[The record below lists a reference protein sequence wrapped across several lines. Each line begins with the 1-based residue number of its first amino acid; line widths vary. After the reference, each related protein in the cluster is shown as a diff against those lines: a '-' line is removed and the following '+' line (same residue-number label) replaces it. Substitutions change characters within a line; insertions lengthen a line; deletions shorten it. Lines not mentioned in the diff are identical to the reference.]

1 MFSFSPE
8 VLMPLLYVLSGP
20 TAGDTF
26 DVKEGMTLIGRGPDS
41 NLQIVE
47 QSISR
52 KHARLVLSGEHLFIE
67 DLGSQNGTQLNGH
80 PIGSYYQVEVKE
92 GDFISL
98 GSVLMSLGKP
108 YAEDGM
114 VTQYSISLKERP
126 EQPAKHLLHKDRRI
140 TDREKLETIYEV
152 STLLMQSLDIDEI
165 GEKILDS
172 VFSCIKSI
180 DTAAL
185 LLVDQDSGDL
195 RQVTARSRE
204 YGKEFEMTYSRTI
217 SNRVILEGKA
227 IMMSDTSLA
236 DETDLSESMILM
248 RIKSVM
254 CVPLISES
262 DVHGVIYVH
271 STSVPHGFS
280 KSDLQLL
287 SALSSPAAL
296 AIENALLYA
305 THKNAEQALQKARD
319 ELEKRVRERT
329 EELSRANDLLKQE
342 IAIRA
347 QAEAD
352 LRTLHEQLKE
362 ANRNLEL
369 AYTHMREA
377 KDRLSSQLYDDQIAM
392 LTDEKGLILAVTERA
407 LETFGRTRFDLFGKS
422 IAELFSD
429 EAKASIVQD
438 IQNTRVGVF
447 EQTLV
452 HFKKDRSSSE
462 ALLVRFFPINS
473 KTGKMLLALMQYPE
487 KEPPR

>member
-1 MFSFSPE
+1 
-8 VLMPLLYVLSGP
+8 MPLLYVLSGP
-20 TAGDTF
+20 TAGDTY
-26 DVKEGMTLIGRGPDS
+26 DVKEGTTLVGRGPDS

-80 PIGSYYQVEVKE
+80 PIGSHYQVEVKE

-347 QAEAD
+347 QAED
-352 LRTLHEQLKE
+352 NLRTLHEQLKE

-392 LTDEKGLILAVTERA
+392 LTDEKGLILAVTEKA

-462 ALLVRFFPINS
+462 TLQVRFFPISS

>member
-1 MFSFSPE
+1 
-8 VLMPLLYVLSGP
+8 MPSIYILSGP
-20 TAGDTF
+20 TAGDSYELNDGT
-26 DVKEGMTLIGRGPDS
+26 TLVGRGPD
-41 NLQIVE
+41 NDIQIVE
-47 QSISR
+47 QSVSR
-52 KHARLVLSGEHLFIE
+52 KHARIILSGDRLLIE
-67 DLGSQNGTQLNGH
+67 DLESQNGTQLNGH
-80 PIGSYYQVEVKE
+80 PISSYFQVEIKE

-114 VTQYSISLKERP
+114 VTQYSISLKQGP
-126 EQPAKHLLHKDRRI
+126 EEPAKHPLHKDRRI

-180 DTAAL
+180 DNAAL
-185 LLVDQDSGDL
+185 LLVDQDSGEF
-195 RQVTARSRE
+195 RQITARSKE
-204 YGKEFEMTYSRTI
+204 HGKELEMSYSRTI
-217 SNRVILEGKA
+217 VNRVILEGKA
-227 IMMSDTSLA
+227 VMMSDTSLA
-236 DETDLSESMILM
+236 EETDLSESIVWM

-254 CVPLISES
+254 CVPLISKS

-271 STSVPHGFS
+271 SRSIPYGFS

-305 THKNAEQALQKARD
+305 THRRAEEALEKARN
-319 ELEKRVRERT
+319 ELEIRVKERT
-329 EELSRANDLLKQE
+329 EELSQANALLKQE

-347 QAEAD
+347 QAEEN

-362 ANRNLEL
+362 ANKNLEL

-377 KDRLSSQLYDDQIAM
+377 KDRLSSQLHEEEMAV
-392 LTDEKGLILAVTERA
+392 LTDEKGLILGMTDRVLDT
-407 LETFGRTRFDLFGKS
+407 LGRTRFDLFGKNIS
-422 IAELFSD
+422 DLFAD
-429 EAKASIVQD
+429 EARASLLQD
-438 IQNTRVGVF
+438 IQNSRVGVF

-452 HFKKDRSSSE
+452 HFKKDRSPSDK
-462 ALLVRFFPINS
+462 LQVRFFPISS
-473 KTGKMLLALMQYPE
+473 KTGKMLLILMRRPDRE
-487 KEPPR
+487 AMP

>member
-1 MFSFSPE
+1 
-8 VLMPLLYVLSGP
+8 MPLLYILSGP
-20 TAGDTF
+20 SAGDTYE
-26 DVKEGMTLIGRGPDS
+26 VKDGTTLVGRGPD
-41 NLQIVE
+41 NDLQIIE

-52 KHARLVLSGEHLFIE
+52 KHARLILSGERLLIE

-80 PIGSYYQVEVKE
+80 PVGSYYQIEVKE

-126 EQPAKHLLHKDRRI
+126 EESAKHLLHKDRRI

-180 DTAAL
+180 DNAAL
-185 LLVDQDSGDL
+185 LLAEPDTGEL

-204 YGKEFEMTYSRTI
+204 HGKEFEMIYSRTI
-217 SNRVILEGKA
+217 SNRVVLEGKA

-236 DETDLSESMILM
+236 EETDLSESMILM

-254 CVPLISES
+254 CVPLISKT

-305 THKNAEQALQKARD
+305 THKKAEDALQKARD
-319 ELEKRVRERT
+319 ELEIRVKERT
-329 EELSRANDLLKQE
+329 EELSQANAHLKQE
-342 IAIRA
+342 IATRA
-347 QAEAD
+347 QAEEN
-352 LRTLHEQLKE
+352 LRTLHEELKE
-362 ANRNLEL
+362 ANKNLEL
-369 AYTHMREA
+369 AYTHMRKA
-377 KDRLSSQLYDDQIAM
+377 KDRLSSQLYEDEIAL
-392 LTDEKGLILAVTERA
+392 LTDEQGLILGLTEKA
-407 LETFGRTRFDLFGKS
+407 LETFGRNRFDLFGKN
-422 IAELFSD
+422 IVELFGD
-429 EAKASIVQD
+429 DAKASIEQD
-438 IQNTRVGVF
+438 IHNARVGVL

-452 HFKKDRSSSE
+452 HFKRDRSSSE
-462 ALLVRFFPINS
+462 DLQVRFFPISS
-473 KTGKMLLALMQYPE
+473 KTGKMLLALMRRPQ
-487 KEPPR
+487 KESLQ

>member
-1 MFSFSPE
+1 
-8 VLMPLLYVLSGP
+8 MPLLYVLSGP
-20 TAGDTF
+20 NAGDTY
-26 DVKEGMTLIGRGPDS
+26 DVKEGTSLIGRGPD
-41 NLQIVE
+41 NDLQIID

-52 KHARLVLSGEHLFIE
+52 KHARLLLSGDRLFIE

-80 PIGSYYQVEVKE
+80 PVSSYYQIEVKE

-114 VTQYSISLKERP
+114 VTQYSISLKGRP
-126 EQPAKHLLHKDRRI
+126 EEQARHLLHKDRRI

-180 DTAAL
+180 DGAAL
-185 LLVDQDSGDL
+185 LLVDQATGEL
-195 RQVTARSRE
+195 RQVKARSRE
-204 YGKEFEMTYSRTI
+204 HGKEFEMTYSRTI

-227 IMMSDTSLA
+227 IMMSDTSVA

-254 CVPLISES
+254 CVPLISKT

-271 STSVPHGFS
+271 STRVPHGFS
-280 KSDLQLL
+280 KGDLQLL

-305 THKNAEQALQKARD
+305 THKSAEQALQKARD
-319 ELEKRVRERT
+319 ELETRVKERT
-329 EELSRANDLLKQE
+329 EELSQANTLLKQE
-342 IAIRA
+342 IAVRA
-347 QAEAD
+347 QAEEN
-352 LRTLHEQLKE
+352 LRTLHEKLKE
-362 ANRNLEL
+362 GNKNLGL
-369 AYTHMREA
+369 AYAHMRQA
-377 KDRLSSQLYDDQIAM
+377 KDRLSSQLYEDEIAV
-392 LTDEKGLILAVTERA
+392 LTDEKGLILAMTEKA
-407 LETFGRTRFDLFGKS
+407 LETFAQTRFDLFGKN
-422 IAELFSD
+422 IAELFSA
-429 EAKASIVQD
+429 EARASITQD

-452 HFKKDRSSSE
+452 QFKKDQSSGSQ
-462 ALLVRFFPINS
+462 LQIRFFPMSS
-473 KTGKMLLALMQYPE
+473 KTGKTLLALMRAPE
-487 KEPPR
+487 REVPH

>member
-1 MFSFSPE
+1 
-8 VLMPLLYVLSGP
+8 MPLLYVLSGP
-20 TAGDTF
+20 SAGDTYE
-26 DVKEGMTLIGRGPDS
+26 VKDGTTLVGRGPD
-41 NLQIVE
+41 NDLQIIE

-52 KHARLVLSGEHLFIE
+52 KHARLLVSGDCLFIE
-67 DLGSQNGTQLNGH
+67 DLGSQNGTLLNGH
-80 PIGSYYQVEVKE
+80 PISSDYQVEVKE
-92 GDFISL
+92 GDFISM
-98 GSVLMSLGKP
+98 GGVLMSLGKP

-126 EQPAKHLLHKDRRI
+126 EEPAKHLLHKDRRI

-180 DTAAL
+180 DSAAL
-185 LLVDQDSGDL
+185 LLVDQDTGEL

-204 YGKEFEMTYSRTI
+204 HGKEFEMTYSRTI

-227 IMMSDTSLA
+227 ITMSDTNLA

-254 CVPLISES
+254 CVPLISKT

-305 THKNAEQALQKARD
+305 THKRAEQALQKVRD
-319 ELEKRVRERT
+319 ELEIGVRERT
-329 EELSRANDLLKQE
+329 EELSQANALLKQE

-347 QAEAD
+347 QAEEN
-352 LRTLHEQLKE
+352 LRTLHEQLKV
-362 ANRNLEL
+362 ANKNLEL

-377 KDRLSSQLYDDQIAM
+377 KDRLSSQLYEDEIAV
-392 LTDEKGLILAVTERA
+392 LTDEKGLILAMTEKA
-407 LETFGRTRFDLFGKS
+407 LETFGRNRFDLFGKN

-438 IQNTRVGVF
+438 IQNTRLGVF
-447 EQTLV
+447 EQTFV
-452 HFKKDRSSSE
+452 HFKKDRSSSGQ
-462 ALLVRFFPINS
+462 LQVRFFP
-473 KTGKMLLALMQYPE
+473 
-487 KEPPR
+487 

>member
-1 MFSFSPE
+1 
-8 VLMPLLYVLSGP
+8 MPLLYILSGP
-20 TAGDTF
+20 SAGDTYE
-26 DVKEGMTLIGRGPDS
+26 VKDGTTMVGRGPD
-41 NLQIVE
+41 NDLQIIE

-52 KHARLVLSGEHLFIE
+52 KHARLILSGERLLIE

-80 PIGSYYQVEVKE
+80 PVGSYYQIEVKE

-126 EQPAKHLLHKDRRI
+126 EEPAKHLLHKDRRI

-180 DTAAL
+180 DNAAL
-185 LLVDQDSGDL
+185 LLAEPDTGEL

-204 YGKEFEMTYSRTI
+204 HGKEFEMTYSRTI
-217 SNRVILEGKA
+217 SNRVVLEGKA

-236 DETDLSESMILM
+236 EETDLSESMILM

-254 CVPLISES
+254 CVPLISKT

-305 THKNAEQALQKARD
+305 THKKAEDALQKARN
-319 ELEKRVRERT
+319 ELEIRVKERT
-329 EELSRANDLLKQE
+329 EELSQANAHLKQE
-342 IAIRA
+342 IETRA
-347 QAEAD
+347 QAEEN
-352 LRTLHEQLKE
+352 LRTLHEELKE
-362 ANRNLEL
+362 ANKNLEL

-377 KDRLSSQLYDDQIAM
+377 KDRLSSQLYEDEIAL
-392 LTDEKGLILAVTERA
+392 LTDEKGMILGLTEKA
-407 LETFGRTRFDLFGKS
+407 LETFGRSRFDLLGKN
-422 IAELFSD
+422 IVELFGD
-429 EAKASIVQD
+429 DAKAFIEQD
-438 IQNTRVGVF
+438 IQNARVGVL

-452 HFKKDRSSSE
+452 HFKRDRSSSE
-462 ALLVRFFPINS
+462 DLQVRFFPISS
-473 KTGKMLLALMQYPE
+473 KTGKMLLALMRRPQ
-487 KEPPR
+487 KESLP

>member
-1 MFSFSPE
+1 
-8 VLMPLLYVLSGP
+8 MPLLYILSGP
-20 TAGDTF
+20 SAGDTYE
-26 DVKEGMTLIGRGPDS
+26 VKDGTTLVGRGPD
-41 NLQIVE
+41 NDLQIIE

-52 KHARLVLSGEHLFIE
+52 KHARLILSGERLLIE
-67 DLGSQNGTQLNGH
+67 DMGSQNGTQLNGH
-80 PIGSYYQVEVKE
+80 PVGSYYQVEVKE

-126 EQPAKHLLHKDRRI
+126 EESAKHLLHKDRRI

-180 DTAAL
+180 DNAAL
-185 LLVDQDSGDL
+185 LLAEPDTGEL

-204 YGKEFEMTYSRTI
+204 HGKEFEMTYSRTI
-217 SNRVILEGKA
+217 SNRVVLEGKA

-236 DETDLSESMILM
+236 EETDLSESMILM

-254 CVPLISES
+254 CVPLISKT

-305 THKNAEQALQKARD
+305 THKKAEDALQKARD
-319 ELEKRVRERT
+319 ELEIRVKERT
-329 EELSRANDLLKQE
+329 EELSQANAHLKQE
-342 IAIRA
+342 IATRA
-347 QAEAD
+347 QAEEN
-352 LRTLHEQLKE
+352 LRTLHEELKE
-362 ANRNLEL
+362 ANKNLEL

-377 KDRLSSQLYDDQIAM
+377 KDRLSSQLYEDEIAL
-392 LTDEKGLILAVTERA
+392 LTDEKGMILGLTEKA
-407 LETFGRTRFDLFGKS
+407 LETFGRSRFDLLGKN
-422 IAELFSD
+422 IVELFGD
-429 EAKASIVQD
+429 DAKASIEQD
-438 IQNTRVGVF
+438 IQNARVGVL

-452 HFKKDRSSSE
+452 HFKRDRSSSE
-462 ALLVRFFPINS
+462 DLQVRFFPISS
-473 KTGKMLLALMQYPE
+473 KTGKMLLALMRRPQ
-487 KEPPR
+487 KESLR

>member
-1 MFSFSPE
+1 
-8 VLMPLLYVLSGP
+8 MPLLYLLSGP
-20 TAGDTF
+20 NAGDSYE
-26 DVKEGMTLIGRGPDS
+26 VKDGTNLVGRGPDS
-41 NLQIVE
+41 DLQIIE

-52 KHARLVLSGEHLFIE
+52 KHARILLSGDRLFIE
-67 DLGSQNGTQLNGH
+67 DLGSQNGTQINGH
-80 PIGSYYQVEVKE
+80 PVGSSFQIEIKE

-126 EQPAKHLLHKDRRI
+126 EEPAKHLLHKDRRI

-180 DTAAL
+180 DNAAL
-185 LLVDQDSGDL
+185 LLVDQETGEF
-195 RQVTARSRE
+195 RQITARSKE
-204 YGKEFEMTYSRTI
+204 HGKEFEMSYSRTI
-217 SNRVILEGKA
+217 VNRVILEGKA

-236 DETDLSESMILM
+236 EETDLSESMIWM

-254 CVPLISES
+254 CVPLISKT

-280 KSDLQLL
+280 MSDLQLL

-305 THKNAEQALQKARD
+305 THKRAEEALQKARN
-319 ELEKRVRERT
+319 ELEIRVKKRT
-329 EELSRANDLLKQE
+329 EELSQANALLKQE

-347 QAEAD
+347 QAEEN

-362 ANRNLEL
+362 ANKNLGL

-377 KDRLSSQLYDDQIAM
+377 KDRLSSQLYEDEIAV
-392 LTDEKGLILAVTERA
+392 LTDEKGLILGLTDRA
-407 LETFGRTRFDLFGKS
+407 LETFGRTRFDLFGKNIS
-422 IAELFSD
+422 ELFSD
-429 EAKASIVQD
+429 EAKASITQD
-438 IQNTRVGVF
+438 IQNTRVGIF

-452 HFKKDRSSSE
+452 HFKRDRSSSDK
-462 ALLVRFFPINS
+462 LQIRFSPISS
-473 KTGKMLLALMQYPE
+473 KTGKMLLVLMRRPE
-487 KEPPR
+487 KELPQ

>member
-1 MFSFSPE
+1 
-8 VLMPLLYVLSGP
+8 MPLLYILSGP
-20 TAGDTF
+20 SAGDTYE
-26 DVKEGMTLIGRGPDS
+26 VKEGTTLVGRGPD
-41 NLQIVE
+41 NDLQIIE

-52 KHARLVLSGEHLFIE
+52 KHARILFSGERIFIE

-80 PIGSYYQVEVKE
+80 PVGSYYQVEVKE

-98 GSVLMSLGKP
+98 GTVLMSLGKP

-126 EQPAKHLLHKDRRI
+126 EEPAKHLLHKDRRI

-180 DTAAL
+180 DSAAL
-185 LLVDQDSGDL
+185 LLADQDTGEL

-204 YGKEFEMTYSRTI
+204 YGKEFDMPYSRTI
-217 SNRVILEGKA
+217 SNRVVLEGKA

-236 DETDLSESMILM
+236 EETDLSESMILM

-254 CVPLISES
+254 CVPLISKT

-305 THKNAEQALQKARD
+305 THKKAEEALQKARD
-319 ELEKRVRERT
+319 ELEIRVTERT
-329 EELSRANDLLKQE
+329 EELSQANAHLKQE
-342 IAIRA
+342 IATRA
-347 QAEAD
+347 QAEEN
-352 LRTLHEQLKE
+352 LRTLHEELKE
-362 ANRNLEL
+362 ANKNLEL

-377 KDRLSSQLYDDQIAM
+377 KDRLSSQLYEDEIAL
-392 LTDEKGLILAVTERA
+392 LTDEKGMILGLTEKA
-407 LETFGRTRFDLFGKS
+407 LETFGRSRFDLLGKN
-422 IAELFSD
+422 IVELFGD
-429 EAKASIVQD
+429 DAKASIEQD
-438 IQNTRVGVF
+438 IQNARVGVL

-452 HFKKDRSSSE
+452 HFKRDRSSSE
-462 ALLVRFFPINS
+462 DLQVRFFPISS
-473 KTGKMLLALMQYPE
+473 KTGKMLLALMRRPQ
-487 KEPPR
+487 KESLQ

>member
-1 MFSFSPE
+1 
-8 VLMPLLYVLSGP
+8 MPLLYILSGP
-20 TAGDTF
+20 SAGDTYE
-26 DVKEGMTLIGRGPDS
+26 VKDGTTLVGRGPD
-41 NLQIVE
+41 NDLQIIE

-52 KHARLVLSGEHLFIE
+52 KHARILFSGERIFIE

-80 PIGSYYQVEVKE
+80 PVGSYYQVEVKE

-98 GSVLMSLGKP
+98 GTVLMSLGKP

-126 EQPAKHLLHKDRRI
+126 EEPAKHLLHKDRRI

-180 DTAAL
+180 DSAAL
-185 LLVDQDSGDL
+185 LLADQDTGEL

-204 YGKEFEMTYSRTI
+204 YGKEFDMPYSRTI
-217 SNRVILEGKA
+217 SNRVVLEGKA

-236 DETDLSESMILM
+236 EETDLSESMILM

-254 CVPLISES
+254 CVPLISKT

-305 THKNAEQALQKARD
+305 THKKAEDALQKARD
-319 ELEKRVRERT
+319 ELEIRVKERT
-329 EELSRANDLLKQE
+329 EELSQANAHLKQE
-342 IAIRA
+342 IATRA
-347 QAEAD
+347 QAEEN
-352 LRTLHEQLKE
+352 LRTLHEELKE
-362 ANRNLEL
+362 ANKNLEL

-377 KDRLSSQLYDDQIAM
+377 KDRLSSQLYEDEIAL
-392 LTDEKGLILAVTERA
+392 LTDEKGMILGLTEKA
-407 LETFGRTRFDLFGKS
+407 LETFGRSRFDLLGKN
-422 IAELFSD
+422 IVELFGD
-429 EAKASIVQD
+429 DAKAFIEQD
-438 IQNTRVGVF
+438 IQNARVGVL

-452 HFKKDRSSSE
+452 HFKRDRSSSE
-462 ALLVRFFPINS
+462 DLQVRFFPISS
-473 KTGKMLLALMQYPE
+473 KTGKMLLALMRRPQ
-487 KEPPR
+487 KESLQ

>member
-1 MFSFSPE
+1 
-8 VLMPLLYVLSGP
+8 MPLLYVLSGP
-20 TAGDTF
+20 SAGDTYE
-26 DVKEGMTLIGRGPDS
+26 VKDGTTLVGRGPD
-41 NLQIVE
+41 NDLQIIE

-52 KHARLVLSGEHLFIE
+52 KHARLLVSGDCLFIE
-67 DLGSQNGTQLNGH
+67 DLGSQNGTLLNGH
-80 PIGSYYQVEVKE
+80 PISSDYQVEVKE
-92 GDFISL
+92 GDFISM
-98 GSVLMSLGKP
+98 GGVLMSLGKP

-126 EQPAKHLLHKDRRI
+126 EEPAKHLLHKDRRI

-180 DTAAL
+180 DSAAL
-185 LLVDQDSGDL
+185 LLVDQDTGEL

-227 IMMSDTSLA
+227 ITMSDTNLA

-254 CVPLISES
+254 CVPLISKT

-305 THKNAEQALQKARD
+305 THKRAEQALQKVRD
-319 ELEKRVRERT
+319 ELEIGVRERT
-329 EELSRANDLLKQE
+329 EELSQANALLKQE

-347 QAEAD
+347 QAEEN

-362 ANRNLEL
+362 ANKNLEL

-377 KDRLSSQLYDDQIAM
+377 KDRLSSQLYEDEIAV
-392 LTDEKGLILAVTERA
+392 LTDEKGLILAMTEKA
-407 LETFGRTRFDLFGKS
+407 LETFGRTRFDLFGKN

-438 IQNTRVGVF
+438 IQNTRLGVF
-447 EQTLV
+447 EQTFV
-452 HFKKDRSSSE
+452 HFKKDRSSSGQ
-462 ALLVRFFPINS
+462 LQVRFFPISS
-473 KTGKMLLALMQYPE
+473 KTGKMLLALMRHPE
-487 KEPPR
+487 KEVPQ

>member
-1 MFSFSPE
+1 
-8 VLMPLLYVLSGP
+8 MPLLYLLSGP
-20 TAGDTF
+20 NAGDSYE
-26 DVKEGMTLIGRGPDS
+26 VKDGTNLVGRGPDS
-41 NLQIVE
+41 DLQIIE

-52 KHARLVLSGEHLFIE
+52 KHARILLSGESLFIE
-67 DLGSQNGTQLNGH
+67 DLGSQNGTQINGH
-80 PIGSYYQVEVKE
+80 PVGSSFQIEIKE

-126 EQPAKHLLHKDRRI
+126 EEPAKHLLHKDRRI

-180 DTAAL
+180 DNAAL
-185 LLVDQDSGDL
+185 LLVDQETGEF
-195 RQVTARSRE
+195 RQITARSKE
-204 YGKEFEMTYSRTI
+204 HGKEFEMSYSRTI
-217 SNRVILEGKA
+217 VNRVILEGKA

-236 DETDLSESMILM
+236 EETDLSESMIWM

-254 CVPLISES
+254 CVPLISKT

-280 KSDLQLL
+280 MSDLQLL

-305 THKNAEQALQKARD
+305 THKRAEEALQKARN
-319 ELEKRVRERT
+319 ELEIRVKKRT
-329 EELSRANDLLKQE
+329 EELSQANALLKQE

-347 QAEAD
+347 QAEEN

-362 ANRNLEL
+362 ANKNLGL

-377 KDRLSSQLYDDQIAM
+377 KDRLSSQLYEDEIAV
-392 LTDEKGLILAVTERA
+392 LTDEKGLILGVTDRA
-407 LETFGRTRFDLFGKS
+407 LEIFGRTRFDLFGKNIS
-422 IAELFSD
+422 ELFSD
-429 EAKASIVQD
+429 EAKASITQD

-452 HFKKDRSSSE
+452 HFKRDRSSSDK
-462 ALLVRFFPINS
+462 LQIRFSPISS
-473 KTGKMLLALMQYPE
+473 KTGKMLLVLMRRPE
-487 KEPPR
+487 KELPQ

>member
-1 MFSFSPE
+1 
-8 VLMPLLYVLSGP
+8 MPFLYMLSGSN
-20 TAGDTF
+20 AGDSSEI
-26 DVKEGMTLIGRGPDS
+26 KEGTTFLGRGPD
-41 NLQIVE
+41 NDIQIID

-52 KHARLVLSGEHLFIE
+52 KHARILLSGDRLFIE
-67 DLGSQNGTQLNGH
+67 DLGSENGTEINGH
-80 PIGSYYQVEVKE
+80 PVGPYFQIEIKE
-92 GDFISL
+92 GDFICL

-126 EQPAKHLLHKDRRI
+126 EEPAKHLLHKDRRI

-180 DTAAL
+180 DSAAL
-185 LLVDQDSGDL
+185 LLADQDTGEL

-204 YGKEFEMTYSRTI
+204 YGKEFEMNYSRTI

-254 CVPLISES
+254 CVPLISKT

-296 AIENALLYA
+296 AVENASWSRMTSQIKIILLSGLFRR
-305 THKNAEQALQKARD
+305 KQDLIRD
-319 ELEKRVRERT
+319 VGDSPRKIRPAHRVRKRGPMSAAP
-329 EELSRANDLLKQE
+329 LRAAIQLFRPLLC
-342 IAIRA
+342 
-347 QAEAD
+347 
-352 LRTLHEQLKE
+352 
-362 ANRNLEL
+362 
-369 AYTHMREA
+369 
-377 KDRLSSQLYDDQIAM
+377 
-392 LTDEKGLILAVTERA
+392 
-407 LETFGRTRFDLFGKS
+407 
-422 IAELFSD
+422 
-429 EAKASIVQD
+429 
-438 IQNTRVGVF
+438 
-447 EQTLV
+447 
-452 HFKKDRSSSE
+452 
-462 ALLVRFFPINS
+462 
-473 KTGKMLLALMQYPE
+473 
-487 KEPPR
+487 

>member
-1 MFSFSPE
+1 
-8 VLMPLLYVLSGP
+8 MPLIYILSGP
-20 TAGDTF
+20 SAGDTYE
-26 DVKEGMTLIGRGPDS
+26 VKDGTTLVGRGPD
-41 NLQIVE
+41 NDLQIIE

-52 KHARLVLSGEHLFIE
+52 KHARILLSGERLLIE

-80 PIGSYYQVEVKE
+80 PISSYYQVEVKE

-114 VTQYSISLKERP
+114 VTQYSISLRERP
-126 EQPAKHLLHKDRRI
+126 EEPAKHLLHKDRRI

-152 STLLMQSLDIDEI
+152 STLLMQSLDVDEI

-180 DTAAL
+180 DSAAL
-185 LLVDQDSGDL
+185 LLGDPDTGDL
-195 RQVTARSRE
+195 RLITARSRE
-204 YGKEFEMTYSRTI
+204 HGKEFEMTYSRTI
-217 SNRVILEGKA
+217 ANRVVLEGKA

-236 DETDLSESMILM
+236 EESDLSESMILM

-254 CVPLISES
+254 CVPLISKT

-305 THKNAEQALQKARD
+305 THKKAEEALQKARD
-319 ELEKRVRERT
+319 ELEIRVKERT
-329 EELSRANDLLKQE
+329 EELSQANAHLKQE
-342 IAIRA
+342 IATRA
-347 QAEAD
+347 QAEEN
-352 LRTLHEQLKE
+352 LRSLHEQLKE
-362 ANRNLEL
+362 ANKNLEL

-377 KDRLSSQLYDDQIAM
+377 KDRLSSQLYEDEIAL
-392 LTDEKGLILAVTERA
+392 LTDEKGMILGLTEKA
-407 LETFGRTRFDLFGKS
+407 LETLHRSRFDLFGKN
-422 IAELFSD
+422 IVELFGDDS
-429 EAKASIVQD
+429 KSSIEQD
-438 IQNTRVGVF
+438 IQNTRVGVI

-452 HFKKDRSSSE
+452 HLKRDRSSSE
-462 ALLVRFFPINS
+462 EFQVRFFPISS
-473 KTGKMLLALMQYPE
+473 KTGKMLLALMRPPQ
-487 KEPPR
+487 KESLQ

>member
-1 MFSFSPE
+1 
-8 VLMPLLYVLSGP
+8 MPLLYILSGP
-20 TAGDTF
+20 SAGDTYE
-26 DVKEGMTLIGRGPDS
+26 VKDGTTLVGRGPD
-41 NLQIVE
+41 NDLQIIE

-52 KHARLVLSGEHLFIE
+52 KHARLILSGERLLIE
-67 DLGSQNGTQLNGH
+67 DMGSQNGTQLNGH
-80 PIGSYYQVEVKE
+80 PVGSYYQVEVKE

-126 EQPAKHLLHKDRRI
+126 EEPAKHLLHKDRRI

-180 DTAAL
+180 DNAAL
-185 LLVDQDSGDL
+185 LLAEPDTGEL

-204 YGKEFEMTYSRTI
+204 HGKEFEMTYSRTI
-217 SNRVILEGKA
+217 SNRVVLEGKA

-236 DETDLSESMILM
+236 EETDLSESMILM

-254 CVPLISES
+254 CVPLISKT

-305 THKNAEQALQKARD
+305 THKKAEDALQKTRD
-319 ELEKRVRERT
+319 ELEIRVKERT
-329 EELSRANDLLKQE
+329 EELSQANTHLKQE
-342 IAIRA
+342 IATRA
-347 QAEAD
+347 QAEEN
-352 LRTLHEQLKE
+352 LRTLHEELKE
-362 ANRNLEL
+362 ANKNLEL

-377 KDRLSSQLYDDQIAM
+377 KDRLSSQLYEDEIAL
-392 LTDEKGLILAVTERA
+392 LTDEKGMILGLTEKA
-407 LETFGRTRFDLFGKS
+407 LETFGRSRFDLLGKN
-422 IAELFSD
+422 IVELFGND
-429 EAKASIVQD
+429 AKASIEQD
-438 IQNTRVGVF
+438 LQNARVGVL

-452 HFKKDRSSSE
+452 HFKRDRSSSE
-462 ALLVRFFPINS
+462 DLQVRFFPISS
-473 KTGKMLLALMQYPE
+473 KTGKMLLALMRRPQ
-487 KEPPR
+487 KESLQ

>member
-1 MFSFSPE
+1 
-8 VLMPLLYVLSGP
+8 MPLLYLLSGP
-20 TAGDTF
+20 NAGDSYE
-26 DVKEGMTLIGRGPDS
+26 VKDGTTLVGRGPD
-41 NLQIVE
+41 NDLQIIE

-52 KHARLVLSGEHLFIE
+52 KHARILLSGESLFIE
-67 DLGSQNGTQLNGH
+67 DLGSQNGTQINGH
-80 PIGSYYQVEVKE
+80 PVGSYFQIEIKQ

-98 GSVLMSLGKP
+98 GSVLISLGKP

-126 EQPAKHLLHKDRRI
+126 EEPAKHLLHKDRRI

-180 DTAAL
+180 DNAAL
-185 LLVDQDSGDL
+185 LLVDQETGEF
-195 RQVTARSRE
+195 RQITARSKE
-204 YGKEFEMTYSRTI
+204 HGKEFEMSYSRTI
-217 SNRVILEGKA
+217 VNRVILEGKA

-236 DETDLSESMILM
+236 EETDLSESMIWM

-254 CVPLISES
+254 CVPLISKT

-280 KSDLQLL
+280 MSDLQLL

-305 THKNAEQALQKARD
+305 THKRAEEALQKARN
-319 ELEKRVRERT
+319 ELEIRVKKRT
-329 EELSRANDLLKQE
+329 EELSQANALLKQE

-347 QAEAD
+347 QAEEN

-362 ANRNLEL
+362 ANKNLGL

-377 KDRLSSQLYDDQIAM
+377 KDRLSSQLYEDEIAV
-392 LTDEKGLILAVTERA
+392 LTDEKGLILGLTDRA
-407 LETFGRTRFDLFGKS
+407 LETFGRTRFDLFGKNIS
-422 IAELFSD
+422 ELFSD
-429 EAKASIVQD
+429 EAKASITQD

-452 HFKKDRSSSE
+452 HFKRDRSSSDK
-462 ALLVRFFPINS
+462 LQIRFSPISS
-473 KTGKMLLALMQYPE
+473 KTGKMLLVLMRRPE
-487 KEPPR
+487 KELPQ

>member
-1 MFSFSPE
+1 
-8 VLMPLLYVLSGP
+8 MPLLYLLSGP
-20 TAGDTF
+20 NAGDSYE
-26 DVKEGMTLIGRGPDS
+26 VKDGTNLVGRGPDS
-41 NLQIVE
+41 DVQIIE

-52 KHARLVLSGEHLFIE
+52 KHARILLSGDRLFIE
-67 DLGSQNGTQLNGH
+67 DLGSQNGTQINGH
-80 PIGSYYQVEVKE
+80 PVGSSFQIEIKE

-126 EQPAKHLLHKDRRI
+126 EEPAKHLLHKDRRI

-180 DTAAL
+180 DNAAL
-185 LLVDQDSGDL
+185 LLVDQETGEF
-195 RQVTARSRE
+195 RQITARSKE
-204 YGKEFEMTYSRTI
+204 HGKEFEMSYSRTI
-217 SNRVILEGKA
+217 VNRVILEGKA

-236 DETDLSESMILM
+236 EETDLSESMIWM

-254 CVPLISES
+254 CVPLISKT

-280 KSDLQLL
+280 MSDLQLL

-305 THKNAEQALQKARD
+305 THKRAEEALQKARN
-319 ELEKRVRERT
+319 ELEIRVKKRT
-329 EELSRANDLLKQE
+329 EELSQANALLKQE

-347 QAEAD
+347 QAEEN

-362 ANRNLEL
+362 ANKNLGL

-377 KDRLSSQLYDDQIAM
+377 KDRLSSQLYEDEIAV
-392 LTDEKGLILAVTERA
+392 LTDEKGLILGLTDRA
-407 LETFGRTRFDLFGKS
+407 LETFGRTRFDLFGKNIS
-422 IAELFSD
+422 ELFSD
-429 EAKASIVQD
+429 EAKASITQD

-452 HFKKDRSSSE
+452 HFKRDRSSSDK
-462 ALLVRFFPINS
+462 LQIRFSPISS
-473 KTGKMLLALMQYPE
+473 KTGKMLLVLMRRPE
-487 KEPPR
+487 KELPQ

>member
-1 MFSFSPE
+1 
-8 VLMPLLYVLSGP
+8 MPLLYVLSGP
-20 TAGDTF
+20 SAGDTYE
-26 DVKEGMTLIGRGPDS
+26 VKEGTTLVGRGPD
-41 NLQIVE
+41 NDLQIVE

-52 KHARLVLSGEHLFIE
+52 KHARLLLSGDRLFVE

-80 PIGSYYQVEVKE
+80 PVSSYYQVEVKE

-126 EQPAKHLLHKDRRI
+126 EEPAKHLLHKDRRI

-180 DTAAL
+180 DSAAL
-185 LLVDQDSGDL
+185 LLADQDTGEL

-204 YGKEFEMTYSRTI
+204 HGKEFEMTYSRTI
-217 SNRVILEGKA
+217 SNRVVLEGKA

-254 CVPLISES
+254 CVPLISKT

-280 KSDLQLL
+280 KSDLALL

-296 AIENALLYA
+296 AIENALLYT
-305 THKNAEQALQKARD
+305 THKRAEQALQKVRD
-319 ELEKRVRERT
+319 ELEIRVRERT
-329 EELSRANDLLKQE
+329 EELSQANTLLKQE

-347 QAEAD
+347 QAEEN
-352 LRTLHEQLKE
+352 LRALHEQLKE
-362 ANRNLEL
+362 ANKNLEL

-377 KDRLSSQLYDDQIAM
+377 KDRLSSQLYGDEIAV
-392 LTDEKGLILAVTERA
+392 LTDEKGLILAMTEKA
-407 LETFGRTRFDLFGKS
+407 LETFGRTRFDLFGKN

-438 IQNTRVGVF
+438 IQNTRLGVF

-452 HFKKDRSSSE
+452 HFKKDRSSGDQ
-462 ALLVRFFPINS
+462 LQVRFFPVSS
-473 KTGKMLLALMQYPE
+473 KTGKMLLALMRHPE
-487 KEPPR
+487 KEVPQ

>member
-1 MFSFSPE
+1 
-8 VLMPLLYVLSGP
+8 MPSLYILNGP
-20 TAGDTF
+20 NAGDSYELKDGTSL
-26 DVKEGMTLIGRGPDS
+26 VGRGPD
-41 NLQIVE
+41 NDIQIVE
-47 QSISR
+47 QSLSR
-52 KHARLVLSGEHLFIE
+52 KHARILLSGDRFLIE
-67 DLGSQNGTQLNGH
+67 DLESQNGTQINGH
-80 PIGSYYQVEVKE
+80 PISSYFQIEIKE

-114 VTQYSISLKERP
+114 VTQYSISLKQRP
-126 EQPAKHLLHKDRRI
+126 EEPAKHLLHKDRRI

-180 DTAAL
+180 DNAAL
-185 LLVDQDSGDL
+185 LLVDQDTGEF
-195 RQVTARSRE
+195 RQITARSKE
-204 YGKEFEMTYSRTI
+204 HGKEFEMSYSRTI
-217 SNRVILEGKA
+217 VNRVILDGKA

-236 DETDLSESMILM
+236 EETDLSESIIWMK
-248 RIKSVM
+248 IKSVM
-254 CVPLISES
+254 CVPLISKT
-262 DVHGVIYVH
+262 GVYGVLYVH
-271 STSVPHGFS
+271 STSIPHGFS

-305 THKNAEQALQKARD
+305 MHKRAEEALEKARN
-319 ELEKRVRERT
+319 ELEIRVEERT
-329 EELSRANDLLKQE
+329 EELSQANTLLKKE

-347 QAEAD
+347 QAEES
-352 LRTLHEQLKE
+352 LRTLHEQLKD

-377 KDRLSSQLYDDQIAM
+377 KDRLSSQLYEDEIAL
-392 LTDEKGLILAVTERA
+392 LTDEKGLILGMTDRA
-407 LETFGRTRFDLFGKS
+407 LETFGRTRFNLFGKNIS
-422 IAELFSD
+422 ELFAD
-429 EAKASIVQD
+429 EAKASLMQD

-452 HFKKDRSSSE
+452 HFKQDRSSSDK
-462 ALLVRFFPINS
+462 LQVRFFPIS
-473 KTGKMLLALMQYPE
+473 TKTGKMLLVLMRRPLHE
-487 KEPPR
+487 APR

>member
-1 MFSFSPE
+1 
-8 VLMPLLYVLSGP
+8 MPLLYVLSGP
-20 TAGDTF
+20 SAGDTYE
-26 DVKEGMTLIGRGPDS
+26 VKDGTTLVGRGPD
-41 NLQIVE
+41 NDLQIIE

-52 KHARLVLSGEHLFIE
+52 KHARLLVSGDCLFIE
-67 DLGSQNGTQLNGH
+67 DLGSQNGTLLNGH
-80 PIGSYYQVEVKE
+80 PISSDYQVEVKE
-92 GDFISL
+92 GDFISM
-98 GSVLMSLGKP
+98 GGVLMSLGKP

-126 EQPAKHLLHKDRRI
+126 EEPAKHLLHKDRRI

-180 DTAAL
+180 DSAAL
-185 LLVDQDSGDL
+185 LLVDQDTGEL

-204 YGKEFEMTYSRTI
+204 HGKEFEMTYSRTI

-227 IMMSDTSLA
+227 ITMSDTNLA

-254 CVPLISES
+254 CVPLISKT

-305 THKNAEQALQKARD
+305 THKRAEQALQKVRD
-319 ELEKRVRERT
+319 ELEIGVRERT
-329 EELSRANDLLKQE
+329 EELSQANALLKQE

-347 QAEAD
+347 QAEEN

-362 ANRNLEL
+362 ANKNLEL

-377 KDRLSSQLYDDQIAM
+377 KDRLSSQLYEDEIAV
-392 LTDEKGLILAVTERA
+392 LTDEKGLILAMTEKA
-407 LETFGRTRFDLFGKS
+407 LETFGRTRFDLFGKN

-438 IQNTRVGVF
+438 IQNTRLGVF

-452 HFKKDRSSSE
+452 HFKKDRSSSGQ
-462 ALLVRFFPINS
+462 LQVRFFPISS
-473 KTGKMLLALMQYPE
+473 KTGKMLLALMRHPE
-487 KEPPR
+487 KEVPQ